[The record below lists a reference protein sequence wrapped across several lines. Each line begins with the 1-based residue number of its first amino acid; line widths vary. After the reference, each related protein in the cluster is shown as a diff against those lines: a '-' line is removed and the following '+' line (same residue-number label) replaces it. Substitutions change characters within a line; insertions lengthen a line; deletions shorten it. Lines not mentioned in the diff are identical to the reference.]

1 MKTLAQ
7 AIGAALII
15 TFGIYGMY
23 QTVLPAIVLD
33 ADAGSSK
40 TLETISRNVTAPAIP
55 FVKTVMTMDPARR
68 AADAE
73 RTRRCVFPVSLERV
87 RQ

>member
-1 MKTLAQ
+1 MKTFAR

-33 ADAGSSK
+33 PGLSK
-40 TLETISRNVTAPAIP
+40 TLETISRNASAPAIP
-55 FVKTVMTMDPARR
+55 FVKTVMTMDSARR

-73 RTRRCVFPVSLERV
+73 QTRRCVFPVSLERV